1 MKTRKKQPPQALFL
15 RTENNVIFMALT
27 QEELLRQQQEKLA
40 GIAQQQQMA
49 QQRTPGQ
56 VVGETPE
63 QFAAGKAAAN
73 SQAAGYN
80 LFQQRQTVAAK
91 PQPTQQPQPVVQQT
105 APVKTTPVVDPNSAT
120 SGMDA
125 VIANMYTSPEQE
137 EKMRKASVANQRILA
152 LGDALRHIGNI
163 YHTVNYAPSQQFN
176 KPWEE
181 EQTRYEKGKAVRDAA
196 NAHYLSYQQAKA
208 AQDAK
213 QKQWEADFQL
223 KLADMAG
230 KEALRKSQMQ
240 RQGTLAELDRARA
253 AGVISE
259 NEYKKLRNEWFP
271 KVQQAT
277 IRQKDASAAASR
289 TRAANDTKRTG
300 AYVNKMNNSGGGRG
314 SNPYLYAAPNGG
326 TLSLP
331 RSLNSVQI
339 DQIVTNPDF
348 KKYRNRSALQEAM
361 IQAGVQTNDPA
372 QVRRYEAAMM
382 IAQHPD
388 VAEWAAGRFG
398 GSVNGMQVQPQVAPQ
413 SGMNGYI
420 APGNTWSQP
429 GGNIDWSQYLANIAS
444 QDNAQESDEYNWD
457 EYEVEE

>member
-1 MKTRKKQPPQALFL
+1 
-15 RTENNVIFMALT
+15 MALT

-105 APVKTTPVVDPNSAT
+105 TPVKTTPVVDPNSAT

-152 LGDALRHIGNI
+152 IGDALRHIGNI
-163 YHTVNYAPSQQFN
+163 YNTVNYAPSQQFN

-196 NAHYLSYQQAKA
+196 NARYLSYQQQKA

-213 QKQWEADFQL
+213 QKQWEMQFRYNAAKDARDYELKKGESEARNNLREAQL
-223 KLADMAG
+223 NRYQTLIALD
-230 KEALRKSQMQ
+230 EAR
-240 RQGTLAELDRARA
+240 RDGI
-253 AGVISE
+253 ISD
-259 NEYKKLRNEWFP
+259 NEYKKRRAELYPEEVR
-271 KVQQAT
+271 
-277 IRQKDASAAASR
+277 SR
-289 TRAANDTKRTG
+289 IAKNNRTG
-300 AYVNKMNNSGGGRG
+300 GGRSGGGSRSGG
-314 SNPYLYAAPNGG
+314 SNMPDYDVVTTYERDEEGRVKSQKKTRTVKHRDG
-326 TLSLP
+326 TTSTNTKTTQPKQTQKKALP
-331 RSLNSVQI
+331 G
-339 DQIVTNPDF
+339 
-348 KKYRNRSALQEAM
+348 
-361 IQAGVQTNDPA
+361 QAPA
-372 QVRRYEAAMM
+372 QPKKPAKKRL
-382 IAQHPD
+382 
-388 VAEWAAGRFG
+388 
-398 GSVNGMQVQPQVAPQ
+398 
-413 SGMNGYI
+413 
-420 APGNTWSQP
+420 PGT
-429 GGNIDWSQYLANIAS
+429 
-444 QDNAQESDEYNWD
+444 
-457 EYEVEE
+457 